1 MLPDMSN
8 KKKDSIRHFFDHQV
22 LKYAEFP
29 PLVPPVMA
37 KKFKGQ
43 RKLAGGF
50 MVAKHRNKDIVCP
63 MLRPDMR
70 KRDMKTYKSVVAKL
84 GYNPSLEDLESYM
97 QFMNYNQIAYLELLP
112 QSSAAADKG
121 VAESSRKQ

>member
-1 MLPDMSN
+1 MTN
-8 KKKDSIRHFFDHQV
+8 EEKDSIRHFFDHQV

-29 PLVPPVMA
+29 PLVPSFMA
-37 KKFKGQ
+37 KKYKGG

-63 MLRPDMR
+63 MLRPDLR
-70 KRDMKTYKSVVAKL
+70 KGDLKTYKSVVVKL
-84 GYNPSLEDLESYM
+84 GYNPSLEDHESYM

-112 QSSAAADKG
+112 QSNATADKG